1 MVNKININT
10 LPLTDKKNKFLEM
23 KELKFEE
30 GLSLNT
36 YGEKYNFEGRK
47 FNVGNSYKILGT
59 TIDFLVEKEIMKIPD
74 YIKID
79 VDGIEHLILK
89 GGKKTLKN
97 KKIKSILVEV
107 NEKFKEQRKRINNIM
122 VTSGFKL
129 TKKLIEKNIPVTEE
143 FSKTYNYIYE
153 RKIKSN

>member
-1 MVNKININT
+1 MVNKISINT

-30 GLSLNT
+30 GLSLNSF
-36 YGEKYNFEGRK
+36 GEQYNFEGRK

-79 VDGIEHLILK
+79 VDGIEHLILE
-89 GGKKTLKN
+89 GGKKTLKS

-107 NEKFKEQRKRINNIM
+107 NEKFKEQKKRVNSIM

-129 TKKLIEKNIPVTEE
+129 TKKLLDKNIPVAEE
-143 FSKTYNYIYE
+143 FSKTFNYIYE
-153 RKIKSN
+153 RKRKTN